1 MSKNNHPMAWPLL
14 LLALTGTSQAAV
26 SLDRTRIIFPG
37 GSDSLSVHIQNNN
50 KEQPYLAQAWLEDTD
65 GKKISGPFTVLP
77 PLQRLEPGAESMVKL
92 QALPG
97 VSLLPQDKESLFYFN
112 LREVPPRSKTPN
124 SLQLALQSTVKFFY
138 RPAALVVK
146 PGSQSQPWQEQLQ
159 LQRQGDHYQLN
170 NPTPYYITVVE
181 AASAP
186 DKPVLQFKPVM
197 VAPNSQL
204 ALGVTVAQLGG
215 APRLTYINDYGG
227 NQPLNYRCSDSC
239 VLQQGKE

>member
-1 MSKNNHPMAWPLL
+1 MSKNKHFMAWPLL

-50 KEQPYLAQAWLEDTD
+50 KEQPYLAQAWLEDPD
-65 GKKISGPFTVLP
+65 GKKINGPFIVLP

-92 QALPG
+92 QVLPG

-146 PGSQSQPWQEQLQ
+146 PGSQSRPWQEQLQ

-186 DKPVLQFKPVM
+186 DKPVPQFKPVM

-204 ALGVTVAQLGG
+204 PLGVTVAQLGG

-227 NQPLNYRCSDSC
+227 SQPLNYRCSDSC
-239 VLQQGKE
+239 TLQQEKE